1 VNSWQIN
8 AASIFATLFIHGVIV
23 YFTIVGWQLT
33 TPVKH
38 KAVKIEFVKA
48 ELVSLKT
55 VEAPKPKAVK
65 PKPIPPKPTPK
76 PKPKEVAPEP
86 VVKKET
92 APKLEPKVEA
102 VAVPKEI
109 DKGALQRE
117 QVKIMQDLLAQEE
130 AQKLADEEI
139 HQQIE
144 EDEAIANSYIA
155 VIVKTITSRWSRPPS
170 ARNGMEVTV
179 GMQLTP
185 NGQVVDASVI
195 TSSGDSAFD
204 RSAIRAIKQAEQF
217 PEIKNMPSRVFEA
230 EFRNLKLVFR
240 PEDLLL

>member
-8 AASIFATLFIHGVIV
+8 AASSFATLFIHGVIV

-33 TPVKH
+33 APVKH
-38 KAVKIEFVKA
+38 KTVKIEFVKA

-76 PKPKEVAPEP
+76 PKPKQIAPEP

-92 APKLEPKVEA
+92 APKPEPKVEA
-102 VAVPKEI
+102 AAVPKEI

-117 QVKIMQDLLAQEE
+117 QIKKMQELLAQEE
-130 AQKLADEEI
+130 AQQLADEEV
-139 HQQIE
+139 QQQLE

-217 PEIKNMPSRVFEA
+217 SEIKNMPSRVFEA

>member
-8 AASIFATLFIHGVIV
+8 AASSFATLFIHGVII

-33 TPVKH
+33 NPVKH
-38 KAVKIEFVKA
+38 KTVKIEFVKA

-65 PKPIPPKPTPK
+65 PKPITPK
-76 PKPKEVAPEP
+76 PKPKPKPKQVAPEP

-92 APKLEPKVEA
+92 APKPEPKVEA
-102 VAVPKEI
+102 AVPKEI

-117 QVKIMQDLLAQEE
+117 QIKKMQELLAQEE
-130 AQKLADEEI
+130 AQQLADEEV
-139 HQQIE
+139 QQQLE

-155 VIVKTITSRWSRPPS
+155 VIVQTITSRWSRPPS

>member
-1 VNSWQIN
+1 
-8 AASIFATLFIHGVIV
+8 
-23 YFTIVGWQLT
+23 
-33 TPVKH
+33 
-38 KAVKIEFVKA
+38 
-48 ELVSLKT
+48 
-55 VEAPKPKAVK
+55 
-65 PKPIPPKPTPK
+65 
-76 PKPKEVAPEP
+76 

-92 APKLEPKVEA
+92 APKPEPKVEA
-102 VAVPKEI
+102 AAVPKEI

-117 QVKIMQDLLAQEE
+117 QVKKMHELLAQEE
-130 AQKLADEEI
+130 AQQLADEEV
-139 HQQIE
+139 QQQLE

-155 VIVKTITSRWSRPPS
+155 VIVQTITSRWSRPPS

-179 GMQLTP
+179 GMRLTP